1 MFFMQFLL
9 WFISF
14 WVHVIAIGPIA
25 MATIARKAL
34 NGGFTNDCKCYTCKL
49 PEDPVER
56 VTAEKICKAACL
68 AKCPPEK
75 PPCPLTQ
82 FEDENL
88 EDYAMRC
95 AAAAELANNEV
106 AEEAD
111 PELEEE
117 EEEDE
122 EDDDDSLPI
131 DDISSPDDE
140 W

>member
-1 MFFMQFLL
+1 MRN
-9 WFISF
+9 
-14 WVHVIAIGPIA
+14 IAL
-25 MATIARKAL
+25 KAL
-34 NGGFTNDCKCYTCKL
+34 ANGESNECKCYTCKL
-49 PEDPVER
+49 PEAPEER
-56 VTAEKICKAACL
+56 KEAEAICKAACN

-95 AAAAELANNEV
+95 AAAAELAKDVTDNELPTV
-106 AEEAD
+106 VD
-111 PELEEE
+111 EE

-122 EDDDDSLPI
+122 DDGDESLPI